1 MLTIYDID
9 KINLLQCSLIVPGQ
23 EGELS
28 CVCVLGVSVLPLFLL
43 DFGNVPTVQYF
54 FSFYVIVF
62 WDKKK

>member
-1 MLTIYDID
+1 MLTINDID

-23 EGELS
+23 EGEPS

-54 FSFYVIVF
+54 FFYVIVF
-62 WDKKK
+62 WNKKK

>member
-23 EGELS
+23 EGEPS

-54 FSFYVIVF
+54 FFYVIVF
-62 WDKKK
+62 WNKKK